1 MADQAAKLLQARV
14 ETPTAVFDLPLRRV
28 ASSRLDFEAN
38 LDAASG
44 TLYRVRL
51 WISGGGQVSL
61 NSILISLPAEETQQ
75 HPLGAPWRQC
85 PVQVPEFL
93 QATIPISTRTEQSAA
108 LARSPANDSWSHK
121 YEMRYAYVNR
131 TEPAASP
138 RSPAGPVPPEPP
150 ARRPRYLVLTP
161 EPTGRARGSSTHFFD

>member
-1 MADQAAKLLQARV
+1 M
-14 ETPTAVFDLPLRRV
+14 
-28 ASSRLDFEAN
+28 
-38 LDAASG
+38 
-44 TLYRVRL
+44 
-51 WISGGGQVSL
+51 SL

-138 RSPAGPVPPEPP
+138 LSPAGPVPPEPP

-161 EPTGRARGSSTHFFD
+161 EPTGRARGSSTHFFDEEASEAMVTASFTIRDPEAAQLGQVENLFRCTLSEEISAVDESLAQIETL